1 MTDPNSILSSD
12 CTHARLQVANRKR
25 ALQFASDLLADHH
38 AEVSAH
44 LLFDALIPVCQYYAY
59 VEIVGEEDEKLLS
72 DREEGADL
80 WQNLREVD
88 QAFPQFEM
96 RRVAEPGHIYPI
108 FRDLFAAN
116 KKERAS

>member
-1 MTDPNSILSSD
+1 M
-12 CTHARLQVANRKR
+12 
-25 ALQFASDLLADHH
+25 
-38 AEVSAH
+38 
-44 LLFDALIPVCQYYAY
+44 
-59 VEIVGEEDEKLLS
+59 EIVGEEDEKLRS

-80 WQNLREVD
+80 CQNLREVD